1 MLWEVL
7 GAWVSVIKMEIER
20 DIDAN
25 GFVEA
30 ESTWQDIDWTSS
42 IIKRKREESTTEVS
56 GP

>member
-30 ESTWQDIDWTSS
+30 ESTWQGIDWTSS

>member
-7 GAWVSVIKMEIER
+7 GAWVSVIKMEIEW